1 MRLQSEKVTEG
12 LYDDYIYH
20 TDGTYQKVTDYIKEE
35 YKSSLPS
42 GFYHAAGGTFLQI
55 RKHTSDYA

>member
-35 YKSSLPS
+35 YSPHFLPVFIMS
-42 GFYHAAGGTFLQI
+42 AGGTFLQI